1 MKLRGSRLRTRE
13 SGRIMVS
20 PRVVRITRRCVGVMG
35 PAPNA
40 HDITPGDRSL
50 MITKK
55 AEQHPILSVVEL
67 GRELHVG
74 IMYSCNC
81 PS

>member
-13 SGRIMVS
+13 RGRMMVR
-20 PRVVRITRRCVGVMG
+20 PNVVRITRRCAGVIG

-50 MITKK
+50 IITKK
-55 AEQHPILSVVEL
+55 AEQQPILSVVEL
-67 GRELHVG
+67 
-74 IMYSCNC
+74 
-81 PS
+81 